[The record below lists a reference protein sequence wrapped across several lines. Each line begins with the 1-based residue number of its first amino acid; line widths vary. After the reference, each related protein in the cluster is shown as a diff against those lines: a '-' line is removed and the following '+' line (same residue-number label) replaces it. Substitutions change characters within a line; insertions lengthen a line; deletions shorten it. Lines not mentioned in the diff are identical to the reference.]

1 MRASDISRHW
11 NVIYKKKKTNKQAKK
26 SVLQG
31 FYGLVNSRKKETHPN
46 RWKLE
51 IIVGGGVDERG
62 ALNLKILPGG

>member
-31 FYGLVNSRKKETHPN
+31 FYSLVFQKKKTHPN